1 MERPDAGDALSG
13 RLYRRIANVNG
24 NVPRAL
30 IPLAGANA
38 NRTVAADLDVGVVH
52 GDVDA
57 AVAVMHEGH
66 GAGIRAVCHDGSA
79 AHVNVNVAG
88 ALLNAPDAVEI
99 SFAVDLDVDVLGID
113 GQVAYALSSSQ

>member
-1 MERPDAGDALSG
+1 MPT
-13 RLYRRIANVNG
+13 
-24 NVPRAL
+24 
-30 IPLAGANA
+30 
-38 NRTVAADLDVGVVH
+38 RTVAVGLDVGVAH

-66 GAGIRAVCHDGSA
+66 AAGIRAVDHDGRA
-79 AHVNVNVAG
+79 VHVDVNIAG
-88 ALLNAPDAVEI
+88 ALLNAPDAIEI